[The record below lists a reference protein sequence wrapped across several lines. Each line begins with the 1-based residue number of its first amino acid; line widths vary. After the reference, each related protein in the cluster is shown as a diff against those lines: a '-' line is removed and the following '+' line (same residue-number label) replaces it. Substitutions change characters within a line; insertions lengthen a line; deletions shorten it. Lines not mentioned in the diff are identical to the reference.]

1 MVKLLNYFD
10 EHFVTMRDHVMAE
23 SVLICYLSLS
33 ICPSVNICHYLMSDD
48 NRQVYAKV
56 PEK

>member
-33 ICPSVNICHYLMSDD
+33 ICHYLSLSD
-48 NRQVYAKV
+48 VG
-56 PEK
+56 

>member
-1 MVKLLNYFD
+1 MVKIKFLCD
-10 EHFVTMRDHVMAE
+10 HFMAE
-23 SVLICYLSLS
+23 SVLICL
-33 ICPSVNICHYLMSDD
+33 CPSVTICHYLISDD